1 MNQQKVVRLLAVQF
15 ECFSTESISGYNREI
30 TATDCAAAAAISHWV
45 VYKWNWLHLRPVI
58 SEEKNKFCSPNKNRN
73 KNGKKRK
80 KKWRGFDVV
89 TWWGKLAIFELG
101 SAFPFFL
108 HWRDWFTWLGGF
120 VKLQTPFLAAE
131 WQVLTHDP
139 LLHKPCWGIHHLRN
153 LEFPGPYQSMDSTQ
167 LSVKHTH
174 THTHI

>member
-1 MNQQKVVRLLAVQF
+1 MFLLLLFSIDQSVSLSICLNLKKKRKNLNQQKVVRLLAVQF

-30 TATDCAAAAAISHWV
+30 TATDCAAAAAAISHWV

-89 TWWGKLAIFELG
+89 T
-101 SAFPFFL
+101 
-108 HWRDWFTWLGGF
+108 
-120 VKLQTPFLAAE
+120 
-131 WQVLTHDP
+131 
-139 LLHKPCWGIHHLRN
+139 
-153 LEFPGPYQSMDSTQ
+153 
-167 LSVKHTH
+167 
-174 THTHI
+174 